1 MAETAESRAENLH
14 AVRLYR
20 DDAELAGAVVPFL
33 AEGVERREPVV
44 VVATAEH
51 VAWLRS
57 GLAARGWKPA
67 RLEAEGRLLVAD
79 ADETLPAILMGGVPS
94 PDAFDRTAGA
104 LLDRAEAAAKGRPV
118 RVFGEMVDVL
128 CRRGDPR
135 SAAVLE
141 ELWNRLRATRTFS
154 LLCAYRVDLFDVA
167 VQGSLLPN
175 VCRAHTMVEV
185 ADDPRRFHD
194 AVDAALGETL
204 HEDGAQKVYA
214 MVAGEIRD
222 ARVPAAQLALMWLA
236 EHMPRSAER
245 VLEHARRH
253 YFAAAG

>member
-1 MAETAESRAENLH
+1 M
-14 AVRLYR
+14 RLYR

-67 RLEAEGRLLVAD
+67 RLEAEGRLLIAD
-79 ADETLPAILMGGVPS
+79 ADETLPAILIGGVPS

-104 LLDRAEAAAKGRPV
+104 LLDRAEAAAEGRPV

-135 SAAVLE
+135 GAAVLE

-154 LLCAYRVDLFDVA
+154 LLCAIASTCSTSPSRA
-167 VQGSLLPN
+167 RC
-175 VCRAHTMVEV
+175 CRMCAGPTRWSRSPTIHGASTTRSTPHS
-185 ADDPRRFHD
+185 ARRSSGTTHRRSTPWSP
-194 AVDAALGETL
+194 ARSAT
-204 HEDGAQKVYA
+204 
-214 MVAGEIRD
+214 

-245 VLEHARRH
+245 VLEHARQH
-253 YFAAAG
+253 YAAAAG

>member
-1 MAETAESRAENLH
+1 MAELAESSAATPH

-20 DDAELAGAVVPFL
+20 DDAELSGAVVPFV

-51 VAWLRS
+51 VSSLRS

-67 RLEAEGRLLVAD
+67 RLEAEGRLLIAD
-79 ADETLPAILMGGVPS
+79 ADETLPTILMGGVPS
-94 PDAFDRTAGA
+94 PDAFDRTAGE
-104 LLDRAEAAAKGRPV
+104 LLDRAEAAAEGRPV

-128 CRRGDPR
+128 CRRGDSR
-135 SAAVLE
+135 GAAVLE

-154 LLCAYRVDLFDVA
+154 LLCSYRVDLFDVD
-167 VQGSLLPN
+167 VQGSLLPD
-175 VCRAHTMVEV
+175 VCRAHTRVEV
-185 ADDPRRFHD
+185 ADDPRRFHA
-194 AVDAALGETL
+194 AVDAALAETFQ
-204 HEDGAQKVYA
+204 HDDAQKVYA

-222 ARVPAAQLALMWLA
+222 GRVPAAQLALMWLA

-245 VLEHARRH
+245 VLEHARHH
-253 YFAAAG
+253 YAAAAV

>member
-1 MAETAESRAENLH
+1 MAETAESRVESSH
-14 AVRLYR
+14 AVRLYG
-20 DDAELAGAVVPFL
+20 DDAEFSKAVVPFL

-51 VAWLRS
+51 VSCLRS
-57 GLAARGWKPA
+57 GLAARGWQPA
-67 RLEAEGRLLVAD
+67 RLEAEGRLLIED
-79 ADETLPAILMGGVPS
+79 ADETLAAILIDGVPS
-94 PDAFDRTAGA
+94 PDAFDRAAGA
-104 LLDRAEAAAKGRPV
+104 LLDRAEVAAEGRPV
-118 RVFGEMVDVL
+118 RLFGEMVDVL

-135 SAAVLE
+135 GAAVLE

-154 LLCAYRVDLFDVA
+154 LLCAYRVDLFDVD

-204 HEDGAQKVYA
+204 QDGGAQKVYA

-222 ARVPAAQLALMWLA
+222 GRVPAAQLAVMWLA

-245 VLEHARRH
+245 VLECARRH
-253 YFAAAG
+253 YAAAAG